1 MRGAGRF
8 LEVTV
13 AVGLVLLGGPTGTM
27 AERTPYDTA
36 ESVVDELYELV
47 TFGPGT
53 TPDWDQV
60 RALFL
65 PEAVIV
71 IRTSRT
77 ETGVFSVDGFVQD
90 FIDFIEK
97 ANVEKTGFAET
108 IVRKNPLVFGDIAHF
123 LVLYEARIPGSGR
136 GPQQGV
142 DSFQV
147 IRKNGRW
154 WIASIVNEIPMADRP
169 LPAELTQ

>member
-1 MRGAGRF
+1 MRGGRRLLMFAMF
-8 LEVTV
+8 LE
-13 AVGLVLLGGPTGTM
+13 LVLFGSSTGAM
-27 AERTPYDTA
+27 AEDTPYDTA
-36 ESVVDELYELV
+36 EGVVDEFYRLV

-65 PEAVIV
+65 PEAVV
-71 IRTSRT
+71 VVRTSRT

-90 FIDFIEK
+90 FGNFIER
-97 ANVEKTGFAET
+97 ANVGETGFAET
-108 IVRKNPLVFGDIAHF
+108 IVRKKPLVFGDIGHF
-123 LVLYEARIPGSGR
+123 LVLYEAQIPGSGR

-169 LPAELTQ
+169 LPSELTE